1 MMAMHTKP
9 QAPEKKMDNS
19 MEWAYDPRVR
29 CWRLT
34 LGAWEARVERWP
46 ASLEY
51 TAQLI
56 AAGPGRRVI
65 NAPHVFAQMEAAQAW
80 CLRELADLETPGD

>member
-1 MMAMHTKP
+1 
-9 QAPEKKMDNS
+9 
-19 MEWAYDPRVR
+19 
-29 CWRLT
+29 
-34 LGAWEARVERWP
+34 VERWP

-56 AAGPGRRVI
+56 ATAPGRRVI

-80 CLRELADLETPGD
+80 CLREIAGQEVPEG

>member
-1 MMAMHTKP
+1 M
-9 QAPEKKMDNS
+9 N
-19 MEWAYDPRVR
+19 WAYDPRAR
-29 CWRLT
+29 CWRLI
-34 LGAWEARVERWP
+34 LVAWEARVERWP

-56 AAGPGRRVI
+56 AAAPGRRVI

-80 CLRELADLETPGD
+80 CLREIAGQEPPGS

>member
-1 MMAMHTKP
+1 
-9 QAPEKKMDNS
+9 MDW
-19 MEWAYDPRVR
+19 EYDSRTR

-51 TAQLI
+51 VAQIVAPAPL
-56 AAGPGRRVI
+56 GRI
-65 NAPHVFAQMEAAQAW
+65 IHAPHIFARRDLAQAW
-80 CLRELADLETPGD
+80 CLGEVARQGPGEP